1 MSEILSEFV
10 HFTIIF
16 TVVMCVFQYDWLLY
30 IPIVIYSLRLFTNV
44 TAMVVMDINQ
54 SFRLLRYTNRTT
66 KSNDFPVIQFS
77 KDSHIIRYM

>member
-1 MSEILSEFV
+1 MN
-10 HFTIIF
+10 
-16 TVVMCVFQYDWLLY
+16 WLLY

-44 TAMVVMDINQ
+44 TALVVMDINQ